1 MLLEVVEHCFCFV
14 VRCLVPWVGGIIISP
29 DNFYDCLAEL
39 IDALLESAVHQ
50 GYLCRYFLRVERVV
64 IEVTVPSHRYHPI
77 GIRSAQYPD
86 LSA

>member
-39 IDALLESAVHQ
+39 IDALLESAVAS
-50 GYLCRYFLRVERVV
+50 GVF
-64 IEVTVPSHRYHPI
+64 VPL
-77 GIRSAQYPD
+77 
-86 LSA
+86 LSSGRKSSY

>member
-50 GYLCRYFLRVERVV
+50 GYLCRYFLRVERIIVDRV
-64 IEVTVPSHRYHPI
+64 LNRLCEFLFVHLLRF
-77 GIRSAQYPD
+77 
-86 LSA
+86 LE